1 MPNISHVRRH
11 SLVNSGAQIE
21 KNTTGIL
28 THPKSTGMQY
38 FGLSAICWQVITS
51 STERNERMAVTLEP
65 GDCADI

>member
-1 MPNISHVRRH
+1 MQNISHVRRH

-21 KNTTGIL
+21 KIL